1 MTLVVALVDLDPS
14 PSEEKVV
21 DVYAIGFE
29 EMVDLDAKNIMNASK
44 ENAKEWALELGKTL
58 NRDEKYCLLTFHQ
71 LVGVCLYVFVRPQLA
86 KSIREVMVEDVKT
99 GMGGATGNKVRH
111 ATLFLLTFYAFRE
124 QWPSVSPTMPHLWCS
139 YALIL
144 LLARRRCRRGTM
156 TTVRLSRGL
165 LFLMY
170 AFDLHTIPHN
180 AICRGELCYL
190 MTMCSGVETSTT
202 GSILKGIRLRM
213 QSVKM

>member
-1 MTLVVALVDLDPS
+1 MTHVVALVDLDPS

-111 ATLFLLTFYAFRE
+111 AALYLLTFHAFR
-124 QWPSVSPTMPHLWCS
+124 
-139 YALIL
+139 
-144 LLARRRCRRGTM
+144 
-156 TTVRLSRGL
+156 
-165 LFLMY
+165 
-170 AFDLHTIPHN
+170 
-180 AICRGELCYL
+180 
-190 MTMCSGVETSTT
+190 
-202 GSILKGIRLRM
+202 
-213 QSVKM
+213 